1 MIEAMEDT
9 EEEVRVEGKLLK
21 DVKFADDQEIVA
33 QTKKRLQTIMDALI
47 KTGKDSD
54 MKINV
59 KKA

>member
-9 EEEVRVEGKLLK
+9 EKEVRVEGKLLK